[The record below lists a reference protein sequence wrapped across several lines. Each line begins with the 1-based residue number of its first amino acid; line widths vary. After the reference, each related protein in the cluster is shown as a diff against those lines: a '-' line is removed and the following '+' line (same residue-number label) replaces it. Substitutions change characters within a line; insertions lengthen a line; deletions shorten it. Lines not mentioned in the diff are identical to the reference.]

1 MDFDSERMTDG
12 SQVWFPQ
19 RIQDIPPE
27 TRQMLSQVV
36 DQMPELPLSVSRV
49 IEMTEDDESNL
60 RELVELVSSDPALVS
75 NILRVV
81 NSSYYGLRNK
91 TDNLHLAIVLLG
103 YREVRQIAMHSFFRR
118 SFGGGEGI
126 RQKYLQELWEHSYL
140 VSVCAESLAGED
152 DQRRRGVLLTLGL
165 LHDIGKFVLYDIAS
179 LMRERKIAMG
189 TGTPGNEQFLLAREE
204 RLFGVNHTVVGRLLA
219 EKWNLSDRFAAVLQ
233 HHHSPSFYGIS
244 ELPGEYIEDIT
255 AVCIADLLVH
265 RFRGADNELPAP
277 HSHFFAL
284 IGEPQSLDDLLTEER
299 VTVLNR
305 AHEFVAALQ

>member
-1 MDFDSERMTDG
+1 MGIESEHTTVG

-19 RIQDIPPE
+19 CFQDIPTE

-36 DQMPELPLSVSRV
+36 DQMPELTLSVSRV

-60 RELVELVSSDPALVS
+60 RELVELVASDPALVS

-118 SFGGGEGI
+118 SFGAAGT
-126 RQKYLQELWEHSYL
+126 RQKYLQELWQHSYL
-140 VSVCAESLAGED
+140 VSICAESLAGED
-152 DQRRRGVLLTLGL
+152 DHRRRGVLLTLGL

-179 LMRERKIAMG
+179 LMRERKIAIG
-189 TGTPGNEQFLLAREE
+189 GATPGNEQFLLAREE

-233 HHHSPSFYGIS
+233 YHHSPSFYDIN
-244 ELPGEYIEDIT
+244 ELPGEYLEDIT
-255 AVCIADLLVH
+255 TVCIADLLVH
-265 RFRGADNELPAP
+265 RFQGAENELPAP
-277 HSHFFAL
+277 HAQFFAL
-284 IGEPQSLDDLLTEER
+284 IGEQQTLDNLLTEER
-299 VTVLNR
+299 VDILNR
-305 AHEFVAALQ
+305 AHDFVAALQ